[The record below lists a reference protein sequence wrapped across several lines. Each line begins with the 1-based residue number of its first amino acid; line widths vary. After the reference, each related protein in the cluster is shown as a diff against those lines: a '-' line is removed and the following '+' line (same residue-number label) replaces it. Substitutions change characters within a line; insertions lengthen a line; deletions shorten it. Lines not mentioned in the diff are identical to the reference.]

1 MWKIEGKCGFII
13 YTLLTTHVKFKY
25 VVFGIHLQD
34 TKKNATPDLGETFEP
49 VEQANLSPLTVKIV
63 EKSMFSET
71 TLGTTELD
79 LEALGLCK
87 DKEAPVEV
95 VNTKE
100 NGEKDVVGKLK
111 LKVSIEGTLLLSFRP
126 K

>member
-1 MWKIEGKCGFII
+1 M
-13 YTLLTTHVKFKY
+13 
-25 VVFGIHLQD
+25 
-34 TKKNATPDLGETFEP
+34 GETFEP

-111 LKVSIEGTLLLSFRP
+111 LKVSIEGNVLFSFDQSNFYSLDTFSRTFSIYNSV
-126 K
+126 KHVMSCLWLNGIKN